1 MTEVLAGLDSPKINL
16 LGLTH
21 EKLMAFLESLGEK
34 PFRAAQIMKW
44 IHLGGVDNFQDMS
57 NLSKALRDKLS
68 TVAEIRVPEVTYK
81 EFSKDGTRKWV
92 LKLDQGNSIEMVY
105 IPTDDRG
112 TLCVSSQVGC
122 VLDCSFCSTGK
133 QGFRRNLSVAEIIS
147 QLWVANK
154 SFGER
159 KNRGEHAITNIVM
172 MGMGE
177 PLLNFDNV
185 VDAMQIMKDDLGYG
199 ISKRRLTLSTSGI
212 VPEIDRLGEV
222 IDVSLAVSLHAPND
236 ELRNQLVPINKKY
249 PLEQLLAACKRY
261 LDRYDSAR
269 RRITMEYVMID
280 GVNDKPEHA
289 QQLAKLLKKVPSKI
303 NLIPFNPF
311 PGSEYRRSSD
321 EKVLWFQN
329 YLYKQGYTTTVRS
342 TRGDDIDAACGQ
354 LVGKVDDLTKRNQR
368 WRDKIHLLQVN
379 DGAELNRPAD
389 SF

>member
-1 MTEVLAGLDSPKINL
+1 MTAVLTEVNSSKLNL

-21 EKLMAFLESLGEK
+21 EKMIQFLESLGEK
-34 PFRAAQIMKW
+34 SFRAAQIMKW
-44 IHLGGVDNFQDMS
+44 IHLGGVDDFQEMS
-57 NLSKALRDKLS
+57 NISKSLRDKL
-68 TVAEIRVPEVTYK
+68 TEVAEISVPEVTYK

-92 LKLDQGNSIEMVY
+92 LKLDQDNSIETVF
-105 IPTDDRG
+105 IPTDGRG

-133 QGFRRNLSVAEIIS
+133 QGFRRNLTAAEIVA
-147 QLWVANK
+147 QVWVANK
-154 SFGER
+154 SFGVRE
-159 KNRGEHAITNIVM
+159 NRGDHAITNIVM

-185 VDAMQIMKDDLGYG
+185 VDAMHIMKDDVGYG

-212 VPEIDRLGEV
+212 VPEIDRLGDV

-236 ELRNQLVPINKKY
+236 ELRNQLVPVNKKY
-249 PLEQLLAACKRY
+249 PLAQLLAACNRY
-261 LDRYDSAR
+261 LDRYESAR

-280 GVNDKPEHA
+280 GINDKPEHA
-289 QQLAKLLKKVPSKI
+289 QQLAKLLKQVPSKI

-311 PGSEYRRSSD
+311 PGSDYRRSS
-321 EKVLWFQN
+321 EERVLWFQN

-368 WRDKIHLLQVN
+368 WREKLVLTQIRN
-379 DGAELNRPAD
+379 DSNDQFL
-389 SF
+389 S

>member
-1 MTEVLAGLDSPKINL
+1 MTAVLTEADSSKLNL
-16 LGLTH
+16 LGMTH
-21 EKLMAFLESLGEK
+21 EKMIQFLESLGEK
-34 PFRAAQIMKW
+34 SFRAAQLMKW

-57 NLSKALRDKLS
+57 NIGKSLRDKL
-68 TVAEIRVPEVTYK
+68 TEVAVIRVPEVTYK

-92 LKLDQGNSIEMVY
+92 LRLDQDNSIETVF
-105 IPTDDRG
+105 IPTDGRG

-133 QGFRRNLSVAEIIS
+133 QGFRRNLTAAEIIA
-147 QLWVANK
+147 QVWVANK
-154 SFGER
+154 SFGARE
-159 KNRGEHAITNIVM
+159 NRGDHAITNIVM

-185 VDAMQIMKDDLGYG
+185 VDAMHIMKDDVGYG

-212 VPEIDRLGEV
+212 VPEIDRLGDV

-236 ELRNQLVPINKKY
+236 ALRNQLVPVNKKY
-249 PLEQLLAACKRY
+249 PLAQLLAACKRY
-261 LDRYDSAR
+261 LDRYESAR

-280 GVNDKPEHA
+280 GINDKPEHA
-289 QQLAKLLKKVPSKI
+289 QELAKLLKQVPSKI

-311 PGSEYRRSSD
+311 PGSNYRRSSA
-321 EKVLWFQN
+321 ERVLWFQN
-329 YLYKQGYTTTVRS
+329 YLHKQGYTTTVRS

-368 WRDKIHLLQVN
+368 WREKLVLTQIQN
-379 DGAELNRPAD
+379 DSSDQSL
-389 SF
+389 S